1 MQHFAVKVTRLVIA
15 ATAILGAC
23 KADDPAHARRDT
35 DYGRNESGAG
45 GQPPAVSPAERVG
58 VLTRVEE
65 LADSTDKKLRRVP
78 NLTRAEKSSLLR
90 DVNAVQI
97 ARARRMGV
105 PRGSRIEEMTRSGRL
120 VKLADTTEYWIIRE
134 LDYSVPS
141 VTPATEA
148 MLAEIGERFQA
159 RLDSLGLPRYRLDIT
174 SVMRT
179 PEKQSALRK
188 RNANASR
195 VESSHE
201 FGTTV
206 DIAYR
211 KYAPPARDS
220 VGTPLDPATRQ
231 LTDSLI
237 VHVAQERAAEMQAIL
252 GRVILEMRRQGLLLV
267 RMERRQTVYHI
278 TVARALPKR
287 PRVSAL

>member
-1 MQHFAVKVTRLVIA
+1 MQHFATNITRSIIVA
-15 ATAILGAC
+15 AIILSAC

-35 DYGRNESGAG
+35 DYGSKESEAG
-45 GQPPAVSPAERVG
+45 SQQPAVSPAERAS
-58 VLTRVEE
+58 VLARAEA
-65 LADSTDKKLRRVP
+65 LADSADKKLRRVP
-78 NLTRAEKSSLLR
+78 NLTRAERSSLLR

-97 ARARRMGV
+97 ARARKMGV
-105 PRGSRIEEMTRSGRL
+105 PRGSRVEEMTRAGRL

-134 LDYSVPS
+134 LDYSVPA

-148 MLAEIGERFQA
+148 MLAEIGKRFQA

-188 RNANASR
+188 ANANASR

-211 KYAPPARDS
+211 KYAPPAHDS
-220 VGTPLDPATRQ
+220 VANSLDPVTQQ

-252 GRVILEMRRQGLLLV
+252 GRVILEMRRQGLLMV

-287 PRVSAL
+287 PRVTAL